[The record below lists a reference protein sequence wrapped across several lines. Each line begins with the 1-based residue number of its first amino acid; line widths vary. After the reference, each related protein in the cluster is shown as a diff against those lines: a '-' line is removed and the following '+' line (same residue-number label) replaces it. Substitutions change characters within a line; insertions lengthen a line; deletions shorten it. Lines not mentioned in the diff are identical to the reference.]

1 MSLAIRPAT
10 AADAE
15 RLAALSTELGY
26 PMTAEEAGPRFEALA
41 RHPDHALLVAED
53 GGRVAGWI
61 QVSLTRVFE
70 AAASAEI
77 AGLVVDAAARGRGIG
92 AALVAAAE
100 DWAAERGCR
109 ALRVRCNV
117 VRERAHA
124 FYRRERFREIKTQK
138 VFERPIGEP
147 RRPSRG

>member
-1 MSLAIRPAT
+1 MRPIIRD
-10 AADAE
+10 AAVSDAE

-26 PMTAEEAGPRFEALA
+26 PMTAAEAASRFGGLA
-41 RHPDHALLVAED
+41 EHPDHALLVAED
-53 GGRVAGWI
+53 GGRVEGWI

-70 AAASAEI
+70 APTSAEI
-77 AGLVVDAAARGRGIG
+77 AGLVVDTKARGRGLG

-100 DWAAERGCR
+100 TWAAERGAR

-138 VFERPIGEP
+138 VFERPIERAP
-147 RRPSRG
+147 RG